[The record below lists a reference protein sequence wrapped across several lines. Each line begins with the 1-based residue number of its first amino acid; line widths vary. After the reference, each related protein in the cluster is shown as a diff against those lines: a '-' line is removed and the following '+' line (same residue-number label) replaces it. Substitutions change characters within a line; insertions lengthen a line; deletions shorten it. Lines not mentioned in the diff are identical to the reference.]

1 MSVTLL
7 LLAIIGT
14 IIAWW
19 MAGQRL
25 TSKPWL
31 EASPVQA
38 ATAPEDPPAPAIRIG
53 LYLFLGVAAALFS
66 LFISAYVMR
75 MASSD
80 WWGMPV
86 PRLLWVNTGLLAAS
100 SVALQWAKHQAHHG
114 QMKHLRPALATGLLL
129 AVLFLAGQ
137 VEAWRQLNAAG
148 YVLADN
154 PANSFFYLLTGLHG
168 LHVLGGLVVTGR
180 TAVAAFSNDV
190 PQTQLRLRI
199 DLCTLYG
206 HFMLAIWLVLFALF
220 AGWANDFVD
229 LCRQLLS
236 QEML

>member
-1 MSVTLL
+1 MNVTLL
-7 LLAIIGT
+7 FLAVIGA

-31 EASPVQA
+31 EASPVQT
-38 ATAPEDPPAPAIRIG
+38 ATGLEGPPAPAIKIG
-53 LYLFLGVAAALFS
+53 LYVFLGVVGALFS
-66 LFISAYVMR
+66 LFISAYFMR

-86 PRLLWVNTGLLAAS
+86 PWLLWVNTALLAAS
-100 SVALQWAKHQAHHG
+100 SAALQWAKSEARHG
-114 QMKHLRPALATGLLL
+114 RMENLRPALVAGLLL
-129 AVLFLAGQ
+129 AALFLAGQ
-137 VEAWRQLNAAG
+137 IQAWRDLNAAG

-154 PANSFFYLLTGLHG
+154 PANSFFYILTGLHG
-168 LHVLGGLVVTGR
+168 LHILGGLVVTGR
-180 TAVAAFSNDV
+180 TTVRAFAADIS
-190 PQTQLRLRI
+190 PARLRLSV
-199 DLCTLYG
+199 DLCTLYS
-206 HFMLAIWLVLFALF
+206 HFMLAVWLILFALF

-236 QEML
+236 